1 MISIPFID
9 LHSLNLSTKFR
20 NKRFHTKIKE
30 STQSETLCS
39 PCWLQSHF
47 SPWSSVVPKLPPRSV
62 CTVPSAHPGADARA
76 EIEREEALGQR
87 VAAVVG
93 VGGEAKKGFPKP
105 AVQPCVTSGLWR
117 HQQDG
122 TCNLT
127 HPRHHLWRNH
137 QLPWSHPSPF
147 TADDWKNWRQSQ
159 SRASP
164 LSKPTFVV
172 RRYGFRSQTFLDF
185 STFLIFP
192 ISKKWK
198 LETNVLVNSGYC
210 PPPQPWQSILPSIM
224 WTEATSWCLEVYSE
238 YTVINRH
245 RRRQLTLWGI
255 SKWLTQEPQPFP
267 ETQLHSVKMHL
278 CPHLGTL
285 LPGLRGPCRE
295 RSFWVNSPQLSL
307 TQQPTRGQAA
317 AGSGRSSVKTQGLRA
332 GQKTPTSA
340 CSPAAHRNSTTY
352 CGTALI
358 LEPGWGWEGGV
369 RSLQW
374 SIKSIVQTG
383 HLESENWGGERCY

>member
-1 MISIPFID
+1 MLLVVTTGSWIWSDFYSFYWSPF
-9 LHSLNLSTKFR
+9 SEFVYKFR

-30 STQSETLCS
+30 STKSETLCS

-47 SPWSSVVPKLPPRSV
+47 SPWSSVVPKLPPRSD

-93 VGGEAKKGFPKP
+93 VGVKPRRDFPSQLSSPVSLLDSGWDLQPHPPQAPSLEKP
-105 AVQPCVTSGLWR
+105 PATLVSPLPR
-117 HQQDG
+117 LLL
-122 TCNLT
+122 LT
-127 HPRHHLWRNH
+127 GKTEGSPRAGPLPWASPHLW
-137 QLPWSHPSPF
+137 L
-147 TADDWKNWRQSQ
+147 
-159 SRASP
+159 
-164 LSKPTFVV
+164 
-172 RRYGFRSQTFLDF
+172 RRYGFRSQTFLEF

-192 ISKKWK
+192 ISKEWK
-198 LETNVLVNSGYC
+198 LETNVLVNSGYSS
-210 PPPQPWQSILPSIM
+210 PQPWQSILPSIM

-267 ETQLHSVKMHL
+267 ETQLHSLKMHL

-317 AGSGRSSVKTQGLRA
+317 AGSGRSSVKAQGLRA

-340 CSPAAHRNSTTY
+340 CSPAAQTE
-352 CGTALI
+352 TAPPTVAL
-358 LEPGWGWEGGV
+358 LSYSRTPVRVGGWSG
-369 RSLQW
+369 Q
-374 SIKSIVQTG
+374 
-383 HLESENWGGERCY
+383 